1 MNYKRLF
8 FDFLRK
14 HNALE
19 AYKRN
24 FREYR
29 KRVSFDQVFPKNH
42 LYGDYIIGAFSWMGT
57 PEGHW
62 YWRVLQDEWYSI
74 FNKYKRSTRFNS

>member
-14 HNALE
+14 HDALE
-19 AYKRN
+19 AYKKNFKNYRENRSFNDVFSRN
-24 FREYR
+24 
-29 KRVSFDQVFPKNH
+29 SLH
-42 LYGDYIIGAFSWMGT
+42 SDYIIGAFSWSRT

-62 YWRVLQDEWYSI
+62 YWRRLQDEWYAI
-74 FNKYKRSTRFNS
+74 YHKYKQMKRFNR

>member
-8 FDFLRK
+8 FDFLQK
-14 HNALE
+14 HGALE

-24 FREYR
+24 FKEYR
-29 KRVSFDQVFPKNH
+29 NNTSFDQVFSKNH
-42 LYGDYIIGAFSWMGT
+42 PHEDYIIGAFSWIRT

-62 YWRVLQDEWYSI
+62 YWRSLQDEWYSV
-74 FNKYKRSTRFNS
+74 FHKYKHNKHFNS

>member
-24 FREYR
+24 FKAHRG
-29 KRVSFDQVFPKNH
+29 KVSFNDVFHRNC
-42 LYGDYIIGAFSWMGT
+42 LYLDYIIGAFSWSRT

-62 YWRVLQDEWYSI
+62 YWRELQDEWYRI
-74 FNKYKRSTRFNS
+74 YHKYK